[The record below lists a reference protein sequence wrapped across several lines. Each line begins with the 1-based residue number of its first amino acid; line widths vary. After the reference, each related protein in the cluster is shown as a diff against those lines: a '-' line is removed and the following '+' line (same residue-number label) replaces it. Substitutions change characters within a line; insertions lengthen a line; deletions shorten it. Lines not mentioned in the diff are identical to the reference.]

1 MMMNSSHPPNA
12 YYDTVLLLLL
22 LHPKNRP
29 RPLDLQTSERS
40 IAKVKTEADAL
51 GFKLLLSHLS
61 ASFINQSK

>member
-22 LHPKNRP
+22 HAKNRP